1 LPFEYDEIGKIYY
14 SYIYL
19 KKDNKYQIFNSE
31 LNQFVNHKM
40 YDNISKYEHDSV
52 EDFYLFKTKIKS
64 GIEVFIGKNGVEFF
78 IE

>member
-1 LPFEYDEIGKIYY
+1 
-14 SYIYL
+14 
-19 KKDNKYQIFNSE
+19 
-31 LNQFVNHKM
+31 M
-40 YDNISKYEHDSV
+40 YDNITKYEHDSV